1 MLPVKMGKLLY
12 AIKPPRSRI
21 SESSSSSSHC
31 NILGTEGMK
40 VVRFKVLHYFDNL
53 DLTFYDLFLNPV
65 YVDNLYLM
73 TVSLKQKTKKKP
85 SQRPL
90 GPNRRTSSTGFIKP
104 GAEFSVPPTGYTKV
118 FSEILLLD
126 FHLPDSFFANYDAA
140 FTL

>member
-1 MLPVKMGKLLY
+1 MLPVQMGKLLY

-73 TVSLKQKTKKKP
+73 TVS
-85 SQRPL
+85 
-90 GPNRRTSSTGFIKP
+90 
-104 GAEFSVPPTGYTKV
+104 
-118 FSEILLLD
+118 
-126 FHLPDSFFANYDAA
+126 
-140 FTL
+140 